1 VATNHTTET
10 PHPNGHAPT
19 ARAVRAAQRKVAAKA
34 TRALRRARTDRAP
47 HIGRMIATGAFIVV
61 GAVFVLGAASI
72 TALLAGYEP
81 PGYKAEAKR
90 FRRYAIAHTPDISRA
105 VDVLEPVGRHIGRGE
120 HWIRD
125 RIHNATR

>member
-1 VATNHTTET
+1 VDTKHTTET
-10 PHPNGHAPT
+10 PHRNGHAPT
-19 ARAVRAAQRKVAAKA
+19 ARAARAAERKVAAKA
-34 TRALRRARTDRAP
+34 TLAPRRARANRAP
-47 HIGRMIATGAFIVV
+47 HIGRLIATGAFIVL

-90 FRRYAIAHTPDISRA
+90 FRRYGIAHMPDISRA

>member
-1 VATNHTTET
+1 MATNHTTET

-19 ARAVRAAQRKVAAKA
+19 ARAARAAQRKVAAKA

-90 FRRYAIAHTPDISRA
+90 FRHYAIAHTPDISRA
-105 VDVLEPVGRHIGRGE
+105 VDVLEPIGRHIGRGG
-120 HWIRD
+120 HWMRD

>member
-1 VATNHTTET
+1 MATKHTTEM
-10 PHPNGHAPT
+10 PHRNGHAPT
-19 ARAVRAAQRKVAAKA
+19 ARAARAAQRKVAAKA
-34 TRALRRARTDRAP
+34 TRAPRRARTDRAP
-47 HIGRMIATGAFIVV
+47 HIGRMIATGAFIVLGV
-61 GAVFVLGAASI
+61 VFVLGAASI

>member
-1 VATNHTTET
+1 MATKRTPET
-10 PHPNGHAPT
+10 PHRNGHAPT
-19 ARAVRAAQRKVAAKA
+19 ARAARAAQRKVAAKA
-34 TRALRRARTDRAP
+34 TRAPRRARTDRAP
-47 HIGRMIATGAFIVV
+47 HIGRMIATGTFIVL

-90 FRRYAIAHTPDISRA
+90 FRRYAIAHTPDFSRA
-105 VDVLEPVGRHIGRGE
+105 VDVLELVGRHIGRGE

>member
-1 VATNHTTET
+1 MATKHTPET
-10 PHPNGHAPT
+10 PHRNGHAPT
-19 ARAVRAAQRKVAAKA
+19 ARAARAAQRKVAAKA
-34 TRALRRARTDRAP
+34 TRAPRRARTDRAP
-47 HIGRMIATGAFIVV
+47 HIGRMIATGAFIVL
-61 GAVFVLGAASI
+61 GGVFVLGAASI

-90 FRRYAIAHTPDISRA
+90 FRRYAIAHTPDLSRA

>member
-1 VATNHTTET
+1 VDTKHTTET
-10 PHPNGHAPT
+10 PHRNGHAPT
-19 ARAVRAAQRKVAAKA
+19 ARAARAAQRKVAAKA
-34 TRALRRARTDRAP
+34 TRAPRRARTDRAP
-47 HIGRMIATGAFIVV
+47 HIGRMIATGAFIVL

-90 FRRYAIAHTPDISRA
+90 FRRYGIAHMPDISRA

-120 HWIRD
+120 HWMRD

>member
-1 VATNHTTET
+1 M
-10 PHPNGHAPT
+10 
-19 ARAVRAAQRKVAAKA
+19 
-34 TRALRRARTDRAP
+34 L
-47 HIGRMIATGAFIVV
+47 ATGAFIVL
-61 GAVFVLGAASI
+61 GAVLVLGAASI

-105 VDVLEPVGRHIGRGE
+105 VDVLEPVGRHIGRGG
-120 HWIRD
+120 HWMRD

>member
-1 VATNHTTET
+1 MATKHTTET
-10 PHPNGHAPT
+10 PHRNGHAPT
-19 ARAVRAAQRKVAAKA
+19 ARAARAAQRKVAAKV
-34 TRALRRARTDRAP
+34 TRAPRRARTDRAP
-47 HIGRMIATGAFIVV
+47 HIGRMIATGAFIVL

-81 PGYKAEAKR
+81 PRYKAEAKR

-120 HWIRD
+120 RWMRD
-125 RIHNATR
+125 RIHNAMR